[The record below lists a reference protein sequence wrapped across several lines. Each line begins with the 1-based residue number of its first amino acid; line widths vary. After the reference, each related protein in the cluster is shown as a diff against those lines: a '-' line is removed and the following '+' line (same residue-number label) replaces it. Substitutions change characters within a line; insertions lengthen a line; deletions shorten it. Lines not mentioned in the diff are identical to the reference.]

1 MYNPRW
7 PHTLSVYVESLD
19 SNGLP
24 VTDENGDPIATAKTL
39 LRVEYDSRWNPVR
52 GADGAFKTTE
62 VTELPWGYRTSTG
75 GIKDS
80 GDVFKADY
88 KISTPMMLTHLPE
101 GTVVT
106 MTDYDSTFRA
116 VVKKQTTYNWGTNIW
131 LDAAGNEGAIY
142 PVEPPTPPTPPTPDD
157 PVDPA
162 EGGEDGEQSQDN
174 EQAGE

>member
-7 PHTLSVYVESLD
+7 PHTLTVYSEALD
-19 SNGLP
+19 ERGRP
-24 VTDENGDPIATAKTL
+24 VTDEEGNPVQTPMTL
-39 LRVEYDSRWNPVR
+39 TKAIYDSKWNPVR
-52 GADGAFKTTE
+52 SASGFVTEE

-75 GIKDS
+75 GIRDS

-106 MTDYDSTFRA
+106 LTDYDNTFTA

-131 LDAAGNEGAIY
+131 LDVPGNNHELQG
-142 PVEPPTPPTPPTPDD
+142 D
-157 PVDPA
+157 
-162 EGGEDGEQSQDN
+162 
-174 EQAGE
+174 

>member
-24 VTDENGDPIATAKTL
+24 VTDENGDPIAMAKTL